1 MSTVSAG
8 AASNQS
14 RAESPWTA
22 TQAYGLAVFCLLL
35 GVALGYLFRGSASP
49 AADVAAAAVS
59 AGSEPNAMNNAT
71 GNPTPE
77 QQKAIVDRA
86 AAPLLDAVNKN
97 PNDAEAVINLGNV
110 YYDGKQ
116 YSEAIKFYQHA
127 LEINPQ
133 NADVRTDLGTAYWY
147 VGDADRAIAEFKKSL
162 KTRPNH
168 PGTLFNM
175 GIVEWQGKMNP
186 GNAVA
191 AWQELLKTN
200 PNYPQRQQVEDLIS
214 KAKQHSQG

>member
-1 MSTVSAG
+1 MSTARAE
-8 AASNQS
+8 AASTQS
-14 RAESPWTA
+14 RTESPWTA

-49 AADVAAAAVS
+49 AANLASLPVANGAPTS
-59 AGSEPNAMNNAT
+59 MNDAT
-71 GNPTPE
+71 GQPTPE

-86 AAPLLDAVNKN
+86 AAPLLEAVNKN
-97 PNDAEAVINLGNV
+97 PTDSEAVVNLGNV

-116 YSEAIKFYQHA
+116 YPDAIKYYQRA
-127 LEINPQ
+127 LEINPD

-147 VGDADRAIAEFKKSL
+147 VGDADRALVEFKKSL

-186 GNAVA
+186 GNAIA
-191 AWQELLKTN
+191 AWQELLKNN
-200 PNYPQRQQVEDLIS
+200 PNFPQRQQVEDLIA

>member
-1 MSTVSAG
+1 MSIARAE
-8 AASNQS
+8 AASTQS
-14 RAESPWTA
+14 RTESPWTA

-49 AADVAAAAVS
+49 AGDLASPTVATSGAK
-59 AGSEPNAMNNAT
+59 AGMNDAT
-71 GNPTPE
+71 GKPTPE

-86 AAPLLDAVNKN
+86 AAPLLEAVNKN
-97 PNDAEAVINLGNV
+97 PNDFEAVVNLGNT
-110 YYDGKQ
+110 YYDGNQ
-116 YSEAIKFYQHA
+116 YPDAIKYYQRA
-127 LEINPQ
+127 LEINPN

-147 VGDADRAIAEFKKSL
+147 VGHADRALVEFKKSL
-162 KTRPNH
+162 KARPNH

-186 GNAVA
+186 GNAIA
-191 AWQELLKTN
+191 AWQELLKSN
-200 PNYPQRQQVEDLIS
+200 PNFPQRQQVEDLIA